1 MRVYWLN
8 CKNSILDMF
17 WNSIFNNVEIMLR
30 PATAF
35 ATGCAITVP
44 AVEQGSKLAVGVKA
58 ISALNMFEEPVQKD
72 CSKSTS
78 SAGAVPARTTAHED
92 ASRFCPVC
100 SQRLESWRCKLVCNL
115 CGYYM
120 SCADYY

>member
-1 MRVYWLN
+1 
-8 CKNSILDMF
+8 MF
-17 WNSIFNNVEIMLR
+17 WNSIFDNLEITFR

-35 ATGCAITVP
+35 GTGCAIRVP
-44 AVEQGSKLAVGVKA
+44 AVEQGSKLGVGVKA
-58 ISALNMFEEPVQKD
+58 IGTLNMFEEPVQKD
-72 CSKSTS
+72 CNNSIS
-78 SAGAVPARTTAHED
+78 SAEAVPAAITAHED

-100 SQRLESWRCKLVCNL
+100 SQRLESRRCKLVCNV